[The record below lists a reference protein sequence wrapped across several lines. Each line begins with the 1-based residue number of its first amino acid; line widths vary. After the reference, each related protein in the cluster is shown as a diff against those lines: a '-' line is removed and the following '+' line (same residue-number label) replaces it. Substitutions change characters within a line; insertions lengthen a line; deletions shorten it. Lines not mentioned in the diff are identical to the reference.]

1 MSKAKGESIRQSLTL
16 DQWTS
21 GINTMKAAPT
31 AQLQTTSGRFQG
43 ATRQDTGSEGWE
55 LLRDQVRVV
64 TKASGHSQGKAA
76 SVAVAA
82 LSAVGTEPVC

>member
-31 AQLQTTSGRFQG
+31 AQLQTTAGRFQG
-43 ATRQDTGSEGWE
+43 AKAESSSEIRLGS
-55 LLRDQVRVV
+55 
-64 TKASGHSQGKAA
+64 
-76 SVAVAA
+76 
-82 LSAVGTEPVC
+82 